1 MRTRAICLAFTPAAV
16 RRDHDRE
23 KVRGRRERSHSE
35 PEPAA
40 QPMLSRVEWR
50 SSVAVALHDVAPH
63 RRAAC
68 ANQEAALWR
77 GALTTMTRCQARYV
91 FNGRRSVMG
100 YPLNRMCMSFNSAEN
115 REAFRRDEDVL
126 REQYGLSPEQHAIRA
141 RDVLRL
147 VQLGGN
153 IYYLAKFAG
162 IFNLSVQD
170 VGAQQRGMR
179 VDEFRQMLEKS
190 GELTH
195 G

>member
-1 MRTRAICLAFTPAAV
+1 MAWST
-16 RRDHDRE
+16 HDYD
-23 KVRGRRERSHSE
+23 KVPG
-35 PEPAA
+35 
-40 QPMLSRVEWR
+40 
-50 SSVAVALHDVAPH
+50 
-63 RRAAC
+63 
-68 ANQEAALWR
+68 
-77 GALTTMTRCQARYV
+77 TYV

-115 REAFRRDEDVL
+115 REAFRRDEEAYCD
-126 REQYGLSPEQHAIRA
+126 QYGLSPEQRAAIRA

-162 IFNLSVQD
+162 IFHLSVQD
-170 VGAQQRGMR
+170 LGAQQRGMR
-179 VDEFRQMLEKS
+179 VDEFKQMLEKS

>member
-1 MRTRAICLAFTPAAV
+1 MAPAEDYAHLGVRHPRLHSIQAQFSGSDLAPRPTALFQS
-16 RRDHDRE
+16 
-23 KVRGRRERSHSE
+23 GGS
-35 PEPAA
+35 
-40 QPMLSRVEWR
+40 
-50 SSVAVALHDVAPH
+50 AVAWSTHDYDKVP
-63 RRAAC
+63 
-68 ANQEAALWR
+68 
-77 GALTTMTRCQARYV
+77 GTYV

-115 REAFRRDEDVL
+115 RDAFKRDEDAYCAK
-126 REQYGLSPEQHAIRA
+126 YGLSPEQREAIRA

-170 VGAQQRGMR
+170 VGAQQRGMP
-179 VDEFRQMLEKS
+179 VDEFKDMLEHS
-190 GELTH
+190 GDETH